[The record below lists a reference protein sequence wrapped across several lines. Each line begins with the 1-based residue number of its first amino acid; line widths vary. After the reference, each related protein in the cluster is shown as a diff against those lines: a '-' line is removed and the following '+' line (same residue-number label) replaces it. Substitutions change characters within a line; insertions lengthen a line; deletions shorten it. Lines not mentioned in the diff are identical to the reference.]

1 MNYSCNSHKLFL
13 SKYLLEIGTE
23 ELPANFSHS
32 VINQINSLIEFEFD
46 KKLIKFNNIICTST
60 PRRIVLLLEGL
71 VDQADDKTL
80 IRKGPKATSAFLN
93 GVPTNSAIGFANSL
107 GINIDDLEIRQTEK
121 GEFVFGSKIEK
132 GESTKSS
139 LSSIIPKVIKNLQG
153 PRFMKWGCGSFK
165 FSRPIRWVVSLY
177 NDEILDFVFDECD
190 PKISIGNKSKSHR
203 LINKIIEIHSPDNYF
218 ELMAKSG
225 ILVKRKERKEKI
237 VNLINHES
245 QLVNLDPDL
254 SDHLLNE
261 LTDLVESPSLITS
274 NFDRRFLNLP
284 VEVLS
289 TVMKNHQRYI
299 PLLKKDKTF
308 SKLDLSSEK
317 VLSTKF
323 FVLSNGLRE
332 SNNIISKGNEKV
344 LRARFSDARFFVES
358 DKKVSSKERNEKL
371 KSVSYLK
378 GMGTVFQRVKRI
390 EAISEKIL
398 NYLND
403 QSLDRKKVIEAA
415 KYCKNDLCSEIVYE
429 FPELQ
434 GIMGGKYLRN
444 EGFSK
449 EICIAVAEHYLP
461 GFYKDDLPS
470 TKYGAIIS
478 ISDKIETLISIFI
491 SGKRPSG
498 SSDPYAL
505 RRNLNGVI
513 IIIWQFELD
522 LDIENIFEELLEY
535 WNISL
540 PNLKF
545 VKEKVLNDLIE
556 FTNQRI
562 ISHLDELSISK
573 DLIKGICFIDTST
586 KKSIMNI
593 LDLKNRINTINQLKE
608 KADFSEIQ
616 KVISRVSK
624 LAQNGNLKTTIF
636 SCNDYVNPD
645 LFEKECEAKVFKFI
659 KELEEIVKLP
669 NWDYFQLFSL
679 FETNSNNLNE
689 LFDNEKGVMIMAE
702 NPEIRNN
709 RLNLL
714 GLVRNYSLRI
724 ADFTLFNS

>member
-1 MNYSCNSHKLFL
+1 M

-23 ELPANFSHS
+23 ELPAKFSHS
-32 VINQINSLIEFEFD
+32 VIKQINSLIEFEFD

-60 PRRIVLLLEGL
+60 PRRIVLFLDGL
-71 VDQADDKTL
+71 VDQADDKTV

-93 GVPTNSAIGFANSL
+93 GVPTNAAIGFANSL
-107 GINIDDLEIRQTEK
+107 GINIDDLEIRETEK
-121 GEFVFGSKIEK
+121 GEFVFGTKIEK
-132 GESTKSS
+132 GESTRSS

-153 PRFMKWGCGSFK
+153 PRFMKWGYGSFK
-165 FSRPIRWVVSLY
+165 FSRPIRWIVSLY

-203 LINKIIEIHSPDNYF
+203 LINKVIEIHSPDSYF
-218 ELMAKSG
+218 ELIAKSG
-225 ILVKRKERKEKI
+225 VFVKREERKEKI

-245 QLVNLDPDL
+245 QLVNLEPDL
-254 SDHLLNE
+254 SDDLLNE
-261 LTDLVESPSLITS
+261 LTDLVESPNLITS
-274 NFDRRFLNLP
+274 NFDKQFLNLP

-299 PLLKKDKTF
+299 PLLKKGRTF

-317 VLSTKF
+317 VISTNF

-344 LRARFSDARFFVES
+344 LRARFSDAKFFVES

-371 KSVSYLK
+371 KTVSYLK
-378 GMGTVFQRVKRI
+378 GMGNVSQRVKRI
-390 EAISEKIL
+390 EDTSEKIL

-403 QSLDRKKVIEAA
+403 QSLDSEKTKEAA

-505 RRNLNGVI
+505 RRSLNGVI
-513 IIIWQFELD
+513 LIIWQFEFYLD
-522 LDIENIFEELLEY
+522 LDNIFEELLEY
-535 WNISL
+535 WRISL

-562 ISHLDELSISK
+562 ASHLDELSISK
-573 DLIKGICFIDTST
+573 DLIKATCFIDPSAE
-586 KKSIMNI
+586 KKIMNI
-593 LDLKNRINTINQLKE
+593 LDLKNRINTINQLKGRPN
-608 KADFSEIQ
+608 FSEIQ

-624 LAQNGNLKTTIF
+624 LAESGNLKTTIY
-636 SCNDYVNPD
+636 SYKNYVNPD
-645 LFEKECEAKVFKFI
+645 LFEKECENKVFEFI
-659 KELEEIVKLP
+659 KELEEIIKFN
-669 NWDYFQLFSL
+669 NWDYFQLFKL
-679 FETNSNNLNE
+679 FESNANNINE
-689 LFDNEKGVMIMAE
+689 LFDNEKGVLIMAE

-714 GLVRNYSLRI
+714 GLVRNYSLKI

>member
-1 MNYSCNSHKLFL
+1 M

-71 VDQADDKTL
+71 VDQSDDKTL

-93 GVPTNSAIGFANSL
+93 GVPTNAAIGFANSL

-121 GEFVFGSKIEK
+121 GEFVFGTKIEK
-132 GESTKSS
+132 GESTRSS

-203 LINKIIEIHSPDNYF
+203 LINKIIEIHSSDNYF

-225 ILVKRKERKEKI
+225 VLVKREERKEKI

-261 LTDLVESPSLITS
+261 LTDLVESPNLITS
-274 NFDRRFLNLP
+274 NFDRGFLNLP

-317 VLSTKF
+317 VISTNF
-323 FVLSNGLRE
+323 FVLSNGLKE
-332 SNNIISKGNEKV
+332 SNYIISKGNEKV
-344 LRARFSDARFFVES
+344 LRARFSDAKFFVES

-378 GMGTVFQRVKRI
+378 GMGNVFQRVKRI

-470 TKYGAIIS
+470 TKYGAIVS

-513 IIIWQFELD
+513 ITIWQFELD

-562 ISHLDELSISK
+562 ISYLDELSISK
-573 DLIKGICFIDTST
+573 DLIKAICFIETST
-586 KKSIMNI
+586 KKRIMNI
-593 LDLKNRINTINQLKE
+593 LDLKIRINTINQLKV

-624 LAQNGNLKTTIF
+624 LAQKGNLKTTIF

-645 LFEKECEAKVFKFI
+645 LFEKECETKVFKFI

-679 FETNSNNLNE
+679 FKTNSDNLNE
-689 LFDNEKGVMIMAE
+689 LFDNEKGVLIMAE
-702 NPEIRNN
+702 NPELKNN

-714 GLVRNYSLRI
+714 GLVRNYSLKI

>member
-1 MNYSCNSHKLFL
+1 M

-32 VINQINSLIEFEFD
+32 VISQINSLVEFEFD

-60 PRRIVLLLEGL
+60 PRRIVLFIEGL
-71 VDQADDKTL
+71 VDQTDEKRV
-80 IRKGPKATSAFLN
+80 IRKGPKVSSAFKN
-93 GVPTNSAIGFANSL
+93 GVPTSAAKGFANSL

-121 GEFVFGSKIEK
+121 GEFVFGTKIEK
-132 GESTKSS
+132 GESTRSS
-139 LSSIIPKVIKNLQG
+139 LSLIVPKVIKNLQG

-165 FSRPIRWVVSLY
+165 FSRPIRWVISIY
-177 NDEILDFVFDECD
+177 NNEILDFVFDECD

-203 LINKIIEIHSPDNYF
+203 LINKVIEIHTPDNYF
-218 ELMAKSG
+218 ELMAKNG
-225 ILVKRKERKEKI
+225 VFVIREERKEKI

-245 QLVNLDPDL
+245 QLLNLDPDL
-254 SDHLLNE
+254 SDNLLNE
-261 LTDLVESPSLITS
+261 LTDLVEFPNLITS
-274 NFDRRFLNLP
+274 KFDKQFLNLP

-299 PLLKKDKTF
+299 PLLKREKTF

-317 VLSTKF
+317 VISTNF
-323 FVLSNGLRE
+323 LVLSNGLRE
-332 SNNIISKGNEKV
+332 SNNIISKGNKKV
-344 LRARFSDARFFVES
+344 LRARFSDAKFFVES

-371 KSVSYLK
+371 KTVSYLK
-378 GMGTVFQRVKRI
+378 GMGNVFQRVKRI
-390 EAISEKIL
+390 EVTSENII

-403 QSLDRKKVIEAA
+403 RSLDRNIVLEAA

-444 EGFSK
+444 EGFGK

-513 IIIWQFELD
+513 ITIWQFELD
-522 LDIENIFEELLEY
+522 LNIENIFEDLLEY

-562 ISHLDELSISK
+562 INHLDELSISK
-573 DLIKGICFIDTST
+573 DLIKAICFIDPST
-586 KKSIMNI
+586 EKSIMNI
-593 LDLKNRINTINQLKE
+593 LDLKQRINTINKLKE
-608 KADFSEIQ
+608 RPDFSEIQ
-616 KVISRVSK
+616 KVISRISK
-624 LAQNGNLKTTIF
+624 LAQNGNLKTNIF
-636 SCNDYVNPD
+636 SYKNHVNPD
-645 LFEKECEAKVFKFI
+645 LFEKECETKVFQFI
-659 KELEEIVKLP
+659 KELEEIIKLP
-669 NWDYFQLFSL
+669 NLDYFQLFNL
-679 FETNSNNLNE
+679 FETNSNNLIE
-689 LFDNEKGVMIMAE
+689 LFDNDKGVLMMAE
-702 NPEIRNN
+702 NPKLRNN

-714 GLVRNYSLRI
+714 GLVRNYSLKL

>member
-1 MNYSCNSHKLFL
+1 M

-23 ELPANFSHS
+23 ELPAKFSHS

-71 VDQADDKTL
+71 VDQSDDKTL

-93 GVPTNSAIGFANSL
+93 GVPTNAAIGFANSL

-121 GEFVFGSKIEK
+121 GEFVFGTKIEK
-132 GESTKSS
+132 GESTRSS

-177 NDEILDFVFDECD
+177 NDEILDFNFDECD

-203 LINKIIEIHSPDNYF
+203 LINKIIEIHSSDNYF

-225 ILVKRKERKEKI
+225 VLVKREERKEKI
-237 VNLINHES
+237 ANLINHES

-261 LTDLVESPSLITS
+261 LTDLVESPNLITS
-274 NFDRRFLNLP
+274 NFDRGFLNLP

-317 VLSTKF
+317 VISTNF
-323 FVLSNGLRE
+323 FVLSNGLKE
-332 SNNIISKGNEKV
+332 SNYIISKGNEKV
-344 LRARFSDARFFVES
+344 LRARFSDAKFFVES

-378 GMGTVFQRVKRI
+378 GMGNVFQRVKRI

-470 TKYGAIIS
+470 TKYGAIVS

-513 IIIWQFELD
+513 ITIWQFELD

-535 WNISL
+535 WTISL

-573 DLIKGICFIDTST
+573 DLIKAICFIETST
-586 KKSIMNI
+586 KKRIMNI
-593 LDLKNRINTINQLKE
+593 LDLKIRINTINQLKV

-624 LAQNGNLKTTIF
+624 LAQKGNLKTTIF

-645 LFEKECEAKVFKFI
+645 LFEKECETKVFKFI

-669 NWDYFQLFSL
+669 NWNYFQLFSL
-679 FETNSNNLNE
+679 FKTNSDNLNE
-689 LFDNEKGVMIMAE
+689 LFDNEKGVLIMAE
-702 NPEIRNN
+702 NPELKDN

-714 GLVRNYSLRI
+714 GLVRNYSLKI

>member
-1 MNYSCNSHKLFL
+1 M

-23 ELPANFSHS
+23 ELPAKFSHS
-32 VINQINSLIEFEFD
+32 VIKQINSLIEFEFD

-60 PRRIVLLLEGL
+60 PRRIVLFLDGL
-71 VDQADDKTL
+71 VDQADDKTV

-93 GVPTNSAIGFANSL
+93 GVPTNAAIGFANSL
-107 GINIDDLEIRQTEK
+107 GINIDDLEIRETEK
-121 GEFVFGSKIEK
+121 GEFVFGTKIEK
-132 GESTKSS
+132 GESTRSS

-153 PRFMKWGCGSFK
+153 PRFMKWGYGSFK
-165 FSRPIRWVVSLY
+165 FSRPIRWIVSLY

-203 LINKIIEIHSPDNYF
+203 LINKVIEIHSPDSYF
-218 ELMAKSG
+218 ELIAKSG
-225 ILVKRKERKEKI
+225 VFVKREERKEKI

-245 QLVNLDPDL
+245 QLVNLEPDL
-254 SDHLLNE
+254 SDDLLNE
-261 LTDLVESPSLITS
+261 LTDLVESPNLITS
-274 NFDRRFLNLP
+274 NFDKQFLNLP

-299 PLLKKDKTF
+299 PLLKKGRTF

-317 VLSTKF
+317 VISTNF

-344 LRARFSDARFFVES
+344 LRARFSDAKFFVES

-371 KSVSYLK
+371 KTVSYLK
-378 GMGTVFQRVKRI
+378 GMGNVSQRVKRI
-390 EAISEKIL
+390 EDTSEKIL

-403 QSLDRKKVIEAA
+403 QSLDSEKTKEAA

-434 GIMGGKYLRN
+434 GIMGGKYLQN

-505 RRNLNGVI
+505 RRSLNGVI
-513 IIIWQFELD
+513 LIIWQFEFDLD
-522 LDIENIFEELLEY
+522 LENIFEELLEY
-535 WNISL
+535 WKISL
-540 PNLKF
+540 PKLKF
-545 VKEKVLNDLIE
+545 EKEKVLNDLIE

-562 ISHLDELSISK
+562 VSHLDELSISK
-573 DLIKGICFIDTST
+573 DLIKAICFIDSSSE
-586 KKSIMNI
+586 KKIMNI
-593 LDLKNRINTINQLKE
+593 LDLKNRINTINQLKG
-608 KADFSEIQ
+608 KPDFSEIQ

-624 LAQNGNLKTTIF
+624 LAESGDLKTTIF
-636 SCNDYVNPD
+636 SCKNYVNSD
-645 LFEKECEAKVFKFI
+645 LFEKECENKVFEFI
-659 KELEEIVKLP
+659 KELEEIIKLP
-669 NWDYFQLFSL
+669 NWDYFQLFEL
-679 FETNSNNLNE
+679 FETNSINLNE
-689 LFDNEKGVMIMAE
+689 LFDNERGVLIMAE
-702 NPEIRNN
+702 NPEVRNN

-714 GLVRNYSLRI
+714 GLVRNYSLKI

>member
-1 MNYSCNSHKLFL
+1 M

-23 ELPANFSHS
+23 ELPAKFSHS
-32 VINQINSLIEFEFD
+32 VIKQINSLIEFEFD

-60 PRRIVLLLEGL
+60 PRRIVLFLDGL
-71 VDQADDKTL
+71 VDQADDKTV

-93 GVPTNSAIGFANSL
+93 GVPTNAAIGFANSL
-107 GINIDDLEIRQTEK
+107 GINIDDLEIRETEK
-121 GEFVFGSKIEK
+121 GEFVFGTKIEK
-132 GESTKSS
+132 GESTRSS

-153 PRFMKWGCGSFK
+153 PRFMKWGYGSFK
-165 FSRPIRWVVSLY
+165 FSRPIRWIVSLY

-203 LINKIIEIHSPDNYF
+203 LINKVIEIHSPDSYF
-218 ELMAKSG
+218 ELIAKSG
-225 ILVKRKERKEKI
+225 VFVKREERKEKI

-245 QLVNLDPDL
+245 QLVNLEPDL
-254 SDHLLNE
+254 SDNLLNE
-261 LTDLVESPSLITS
+261 LTDLVESPNLITS
-274 NFDRRFLNLP
+274 NFDKQFLNLP

-299 PLLKKDKTF
+299 PLLKKDRTF

-317 VLSTKF
+317 VISTNF

-344 LRARFSDARFFVES
+344 LRARFSDAKFFVES

-371 KSVSYLK
+371 KTVSYLK
-378 GMGTVFQRVKRI
+378 GMGNVSQRVKRI
-390 EAISEKIL
+390 EDTSEKIL

-403 QSLDRKKVIEAA
+403 QSLDSEKTKEAA

-444 EGFSK
+444 EGFSN

-513 IIIWQFELD
+513 LIIWQFEFDLD
-522 LDIENIFEELLEY
+522 LENIFEELLEY
-535 WNISL
+535 WKISL

-562 ISHLDELSISK
+562 ASHLDELSISK
-573 DLIKGICFIDTST
+573 DLIKATCFIDSSSE
-586 KKSIMNI
+586 KKIMNI
-593 LDLKNRINTINQLKE
+593 LDLKNRINTINQLKG
-608 KADFSEIQ
+608 KPDFSEIQ

-624 LAQNGNLKTTIF
+624 LAESGNLKTTIF
-636 SCNDYVNPD
+636 SHKYYVNPD
-645 LFEKECEAKVFKFI
+645 LFEKQCENKVFEFI
-659 KELEEIVKLP
+659 KELEGIIKLP
-669 NWDYFQLFSL
+669 NWDYFQLFKL

-689 LFDNEKGVMIMAE
+689 LFDNERGVLIMAE

-714 GLVRNYSLRI
+714 GLVRNYSLKI

>member
-1 MNYSCNSHKLFL
+1 M

-23 ELPANFSHS
+23 ELPAKFSHS
-32 VINQINSLIEFEFD
+32 VIKQINSLIEFEFD

-60 PRRIVLLLEGL
+60 PRRIVLFLDGL
-71 VDQADDKTL
+71 VDQADDKTV

-93 GVPTNSAIGFANSL
+93 GVPTNAAIGFANSL
-107 GINIDDLEIRQTEK
+107 GINIDDLEIRETEK
-121 GEFVFGSKIEK
+121 GEFVFGTKIEK
-132 GESTKSS
+132 GESTRSF

-153 PRFMKWGCGSFK
+153 PRFMKWGYGSFK
-165 FSRPIRWVVSLY
+165 FSRPIRWIVSLY

-190 PKISIGNKSKSHR
+190 PMISIGNKSKSHR
-203 LINKIIEIHSPDNYF
+203 LINKVIKIHSPESYF
-218 ELMAKSG
+218 ELIAKSG
-225 ILVKRKERKEKI
+225 VFVKREERKEKI

-254 SDHLLNE
+254 SENLLNE
-261 LTDLVESPSLITS
+261 LTDLVESPNLITS
-274 NFDRRFLNLP
+274 NFDKQFLNLP

-299 PLLKKDKTF
+299 PLLKKDRTF

-317 VLSTKF
+317 VISTKF

-344 LRARFSDARFFVES
+344 LRARFSDAKFFVES
-358 DKKVSSKERNEKL
+358 DQKVSSKERNEKL
-371 KSVSYLK
+371 KTVSYLK
-378 GMGTVFQRVKRI
+378 GMGNVSQRVKRI
-390 EAISEKIL
+390 EATSEKIL

-403 QSLDRKKVIEAA
+403 HSLDSEKTKEAA

-505 RRNLNGVI
+505 RRSLNGVI
-513 IIIWQFELD
+513 LIIWQFEFDLD
-522 LDIENIFEELLEY
+522 LMNIFEELLEY
-535 WNISL
+535 WKISL
-540 PNLKF
+540 PKLKF
-545 VKEKVLNDLIE
+545 EKEKVFNDLIE

-562 ISHLDELSISK
+562 VSHLDELSISK
-573 DLIKGICFIDTST
+573 DLIKATCFINSSSE
-586 KKSIMNI
+586 KKIMNI
-593 LDLKNRINTINQLKE
+593 LDLKNRICTINQLKG
-608 KADFSEIQ
+608 KPDFSKIQ

-624 LAQNGNLKTTIF
+624 LAESGNLKTTIF
-636 SCNDYVNPD
+636 SCKDYVNSD
-645 LFEKECEAKVFKFI
+645 LFEKECENKVFEFI
-659 KELEEIVKLP
+659 KELEGIIKSP
-669 NWDYFQLFSL
+669 NWDYSQLFKL
-679 FETNSNNLNE
+679 FENNSKNLDE
-689 LFDNEKGVMIMAE
+689 LFDNERGVLIMAE
-702 NPEIRNN
+702 NSEIRNN

-714 GLVRNYSLRI
+714 GLVRNYSLKI

>member
-1 MNYSCNSHKLFL
+1 M

-23 ELPANFSHS
+23 ELPAKFSHS
-32 VINQINSLIEFEFD
+32 VIKQINSLIEFEFD
-46 KKLIKFNNIICTST
+46 KKLIKFNNIVCTST
-60 PRRIVLLLEGL
+60 PRRIVLFLDGL
-71 VDQADDKTL
+71 VDQADDKTV

-93 GVPTNSAIGFANSL
+93 GVPTNAAIGFANSL
-107 GINIDDLEIRQTEK
+107 GINIDDLEIRETEK
-121 GEFVFGSKIEK
+121 GEFLFGTKIEK
-132 GESTKSS
+132 GESTRSS

-153 PRFMKWGCGSFK
+153 PRFMKWGYGSFK
-165 FSRPIRWVVSLY
+165 FSRPIRWIVSLY

-203 LINKIIEIHSPDNYF
+203 LINKVIEIHSPDSYF
-218 ELMAKSG
+218 ELIAKSG
-225 ILVKRKERKEKI
+225 VFVKREERKEKI

-245 QLVNLDPDL
+245 QLVNLEPDL
-254 SDHLLNE
+254 SDNLLNE
-261 LTDLVESPSLITS
+261 LTDLVESPNLITS
-274 NFDRRFLNLP
+274 NFDKQFLNLP

-299 PLLKKDKTF
+299 PLLKKGRTF

-317 VLSTKF
+317 VISTNF

-344 LRARFSDARFFVES
+344 LRARFSDAKFFVES

-371 KSVSYLK
+371 KTVSYLK
-378 GMGTVFQRVKRI
+378 GMGNVSQRVKRI
-390 EAISEKIL
+390 EDTSEKIL

-403 QSLDRKKVIEAA
+403 QSLDSEKTKEAA

-444 EGFSK
+444 EGFSN

-513 IIIWQFELD
+513 LIIWQFEFDLD
-522 LDIENIFEELLEY
+522 LENIFEELLEY
-535 WNISL
+535 WKISL

-562 ISHLDELSISK
+562 ASHLDELSISK
-573 DLIKGICFIDTST
+573 DLIKATCFIDPSAE
-586 KKSIMNI
+586 KKIMNI
-593 LDLKNRINTINQLKE
+593 LDLKNRINTINQLKG
-608 KADFSEIQ
+608 KPNFSEIQ

-624 LAQNGNLKTTIF
+624 LAESGNLKTTIF
-636 SCNDYVNPD
+636 SYKNYVNPD
-645 LFEKECEAKVFKFI
+645 LFEKECENKVFEFI
-659 KELEEIVKLP
+659 KELEEIIKLN
-669 NWDYFQLFSL
+669 NWDYFQLFKL
-679 FETNSNNLNE
+679 FESNANNINE
-689 LFDNEKGVMIMAE
+689 LFDNEKGVLIMAE

-714 GLVRNYSLRI
+714 GLVRNYSLKI

>member
-1 MNYSCNSHKLFL
+1 M

-23 ELPANFSHS
+23 ELPAKFSHS
-32 VINQINSLIEFEFD
+32 VIKQINSLIEFEFD

-60 PRRIVLLLEGL
+60 PRRIVLFLDGL
-71 VDQADDKTL
+71 VDQADDKTV

-93 GVPTNSAIGFANSL
+93 GVPTNAAIGFANSL
-107 GINIDDLEIRQTEK
+107 GINIDDLEIRETEK
-121 GEFVFGSKIEK
+121 GEFVFGTKIEK
-132 GESTKSS
+132 GESTRSS

-153 PRFMKWGCGSFK
+153 PRFMKWGYGSFK
-165 FSRPIRWVVSLY
+165 FSRPIRWIVSLY

-203 LINKIIEIHSPDNYF
+203 LINKVIEIHSPDNYF

-225 ILVKRKERKEKI
+225 VFVKREERKEKI

-245 QLVNLDPDL
+245 QLVNLEPDL
-254 SDHLLNE
+254 SDNLLNE
-261 LTDLVESPSLITS
+261 LTDLVESPNLITS
-274 NFDRRFLNLP
+274 NFDKQFLNLP

-299 PLLKKDKTF
+299 PLLKKDRTF

-317 VLSTKF
+317 VISTNF

-344 LRARFSDARFFVES
+344 LRARFSDAKFFVES

-371 KSVSYLK
+371 KTVSYLK
-378 GMGTVFQRVKRI
+378 GMGNVSQRVKRI
-390 EAISEKIL
+390 EDTSEKIL

-403 QSLDRKKVIEAA
+403 QSLDSEKTKEAA

-505 RRNLNGVI
+505 RRSLNGVI
-513 IIIWQFELD
+513 LIIWQFEFDLD
-522 LDIENIFEELLEY
+522 LENIFEELLEY
-535 WNISL
+535 WKISL

-562 ISHLDELSISK
+562 VSHLDELSISK
-573 DLIKGICFIDTST
+573 DLIKATCFIDSSSE
-586 KKSIMNI
+586 KKIMNI
-593 LDLKNRINTINQLKE
+593 LDLKNRINTINQLKG
-608 KADFSEIQ
+608 KPDFSEIQ

-624 LAQNGNLKTTIF
+624 LAESGNLKTTIF
-636 SCNDYVNPD
+636 SCKDYVNSD
-645 LFEKECEAKVFKFI
+645 LFEKECENKVFEFI
-659 KELEEIVKLP
+659 KELEGIIKLP
-669 NWDYFQLFSL
+669 NWNYSQLFKL
-679 FETNSNNLNE
+679 FETNSKNLDE
-689 LFDNEKGVMIMAE
+689 LFDNERGVLIMAE

-714 GLVRNYSLRI
+714 GLVRNYSLKI

>member
-1 MNYSCNSHKLFL
+1 M

-23 ELPANFSHS
+23 ELPAKFSHS

-71 VDQADDKTL
+71 VDQSDDKTL

-93 GVPTNSAIGFANSL
+93 GVPTNAAIGFANSL
-107 GINIDDLEIRQTEK
+107 GINIDDLEIRETEK
-121 GEFVFGSKIEK
+121 GEFVFGTKIEK
-132 GESTKSS
+132 GESTRSS

-153 PRFMKWGCGSFK
+153 PRFMKWGYGSFK
-165 FSRPIRWVVSLY
+165 FSRPIRWIVSLY

-190 PKISIGNKSKSHR
+190 PKISISNKSKSHR
-203 LINKIIEIHSPDNYF
+203 LINKVIEIHSPDSYF
-218 ELMAKSG
+218 ELIAKSG
-225 ILVKRKERKEKI
+225 VFVKREERKEKI

-261 LTDLVESPSLITS
+261 LTDLVESPNLITS
-274 NFDRRFLNLP
+274 NFDRGFLNLP

-317 VLSTKF
+317 VISTNF

-332 SNNIISKGNEKV
+332 SRNIISKGNEKV
-344 LRARFSDARFFVES
+344 LRARFSDAKFFVES

-378 GMGTVFQRVKRI
+378 GMGNVSQRVKRV
-390 EAISEKIL
+390 EVISEKIL

-470 TKYGAIIS
+470 TKYGAIVS

-513 IIIWQFELD
+513 ITIWQFELD

-535 WNISL
+535 WTISL

-573 DLIKGICFIDTST
+573 DLIKAICFIETSS

-593 LDLKNRINTINQLKE
+593 LDLKNRISTINQLKG

-636 SCNDYVNPD
+636 SCNNYVNPD
-645 LFEKECEAKVFKFI
+645 LFEKECETKVFKFI

-679 FETNSNNLNE
+679 FKTNSDNLNE
-689 LFDNEKGVMIMAE
+689 LFDNEKGVLIMAE
-702 NPEIRNN
+702 NPELKDN

-714 GLVRNYSLRI
+714 GLVRNYSLKI

>member
-1 MNYSCNSHKLFL
+1 M

-23 ELPANFSHS
+23 ELPAKFTHS
-32 VINQINSLIEFEFD
+32 VIKQINSLIEFEFD
-46 KKLIKFNNIICTST
+46 KKLIKYNNIICTST
-60 PRRIVLLLEGL
+60 PRRIVLFLDGL
-71 VDQADDKTL
+71 VDQADDKTV

-93 GVPTNSAIGFANSL
+93 GVPTSAAIGFANSL
-107 GINIDDLEIRQTEK
+107 GINIDDLEIRETEK
-121 GEFVFGSKIEK
+121 GEFLFGTKIEK
-132 GESTKSS
+132 GESTRSS

-153 PRFMKWGCGSFK
+153 PRFMKWGYGSFK
-165 FSRPIRWVVSLY
+165 FSRPIRWIVSLY

-190 PKISIGNKSKSHR
+190 PKISISNKSKSHR
-203 LINKIIEIHSPDNYF
+203 LINKVIEIHSPDIYF
-218 ELMAKSG
+218 ELIAKSG
-225 ILVKRKERKEKI
+225 VFVKREERKEKI

-245 QLVNLDPDL
+245 QLVNLEPDL
-254 SDHLLNE
+254 SDNLLNE
-261 LTDLVESPSLITS
+261 LTDLVESPNLITS
-274 NFDRRFLNLP
+274 NFDKQFLNLP

-299 PLLKKDKTF
+299 PLLKKGRTF

-317 VLSTKF
+317 VISTNF

-344 LRARFSDARFFVES
+344 LRARFSDAKFFVES

-371 KSVSYLK
+371 KTVSYLK
-378 GMGTVFQRVKRI
+378 GMGNVSQRVKRI
-390 EAISEKIL
+390 EDTSEKIL

-403 QSLDRKKVIEAA
+403 QSLDSEKIKEAA

-444 EGFSK
+444 EGFSN

-513 IIIWQFELD
+513 LIIWQFEFDLD
-522 LDIENIFEELLEY
+522 LENIFEELLEY
-535 WNISL
+535 WKILL

-562 ISHLDELSISK
+562 ASHLDELSISK
-573 DLIKGICFIDTST
+573 DLIKATCFIDPSAE
-586 KKSIMNI
+586 KKIMNI
-593 LDLKNRINTINQLKE
+593 LDLKNRINTINQLKG
-608 KADFSEIQ
+608 KPNFSEIQ

-624 LAQNGNLKTTIF
+624 LAESGNLKTTIF
-636 SCNDYVNPD
+636 SYKNYVNPD
-645 LFEKECEAKVFKFI
+645 LFEKECENKVFEFI
-659 KELEEIVKLP
+659 KELEEIIKFN
-669 NWDYFQLFSL
+669 NWDYFQLFKL
-679 FETNSNNLNE
+679 FESNANNINE
-689 LFDNEKGVMIMAE
+689 LFDNEKGVLIMAE

-714 GLVRNYSLRI
+714 GLVRNYSLKI